1 MAALPTP
8 HILYSHGFSGKS
20 SPSPTSASTIF
31 PSNMSLLFGDLSSL
45 CCNKSTRTRQR
56 PKAARRSHGLCRSW
70 PLVRAALDPQRIGVT
85 SKESDNR
92 VKVSPSPPPRR
103 LSHYFSTI
111 LFFFFFPNCLWF
123 LLGCNWNLVRKMPNL
138 HLKSGCQFSRIE
150 ICSSWNRW
158 HLGIE

>member
-45 CCNKSTRTRQR
+45 CCKSTRTRQR
-56 PKAARRSHGLCRSW
+56 PKAARRSHGLYRSW
-70 PLVRAALDPQRIGVT
+70 SLVRAALDPQRIGVT

-92 VKVSPSPPPRR
+92 VKVSPSPPPPR
-103 LSHYFSTI
+103 LSVFSII
-111 LFFFFFPNCLWF
+111 LALSYSSSFFFFSLIAYGSCL
-123 LLGCNWNLVRKMPNL
+123 VAT
-138 HLKSGCQFSRIE
+138 E
-150 ICSSWNRW
+150 T
-158 HLGIE
+158 